1 MMRRWPWLAWAA
13 MLSLFGGCSRQG
25 GATVSGPE
33 SYFEKPTDREMA
45 RAVAD
50 GDVATI
56 RRLLESGEVDPLA
69 VGRDATN
76 WVTIAVA
83 ARQKGSLDTLLE
95 RGALGDPK
103 GKIAGQAM
111 YAATLLDDLYW
122 LKRLHAAGADLN
134 NYGGGDLLLEVAMN
148 TRNRETLDYYLEH
161 GADLNMR
168 SNVGGSVTLSAADL
182 RRFDLVNEFLDRGA
196 SPWVMDSMGTTLG
209 YSAEEA
215 ASVPA
220 WDRRSPMNKERVL
233 VLERLHAIGF
243 PNPAPTPDQGHALR
257 EARKWPPLGVPATA
271 PRPASP

>member
-1 MMRRWPWLAWAA
+1 
-13 MLSLFGGCSRQG
+13 
-25 GATVSGPE
+25 
-33 SYFEKPTDREMA
+33 MA

-50 GDVATI
+50 GEVAAI
-56 RRLLESGEVDPLA
+56 RQLLESGEVDPLT
-69 VGRDATN
+69 VGREATS
-76 WVTIAVA
+76 WLSIAIA

-103 GKIAGQAM
+103 GKIAGQAL

-148 TRNRETLDYYLEH
+148 TRNREMLDFYLEH
-161 GADLNMR
+161 GADVNMR
-168 SNVGGSVTLSAADL
+168 SNVGGSVALSAADL
-182 RRFDLVNEFLDRGA
+182 RRFDLANEFLDRGA
-196 SPWVMDSMGTTLG
+196 SPWVMDSFGTTLG

-233 VLERLHAIGF
+233 LLERLHAIGF
-243 PNPAPTPDQGHALR
+243 PNPAPTPDEGHALR
-257 EARKWPPLGVPATA
+257 EAKKWPPPNAPGKA
-271 PRPASP
+271 PRPAAP